1 MNDNKFIAR
10 FQEIKLSKICN
21 ELNYNISNILNGTA
35 SGDKRHIVR
44 SVIEK
49 KIKELLEDSNNGNG
63 N

>member
-1 MNDNKFIAR
+1 MNDNEFIAR
-10 FQEIKLSKICN
+10 FQEIKLSRICN

-35 SGDKRHIVR
+35 SKDKRHIVR

-49 KIKELLEDSNNGNG
+49 KIKELLEDSNNGND